1 MTFSSVLAIS
11 KHTFSIWSPISN
23 FTLVKISV
31 WIFNFTTKDFTF
43 YKLAKNFC
51 TRLKCHDALAMLF
64 AILQIAVI
72 FSSILKFYFANFY
85 FLFCFFLL
93 NLLIYKLIDDFFSL
107 QITLLIRLN
116 DRIAKCSFYLR
127 LFLFLQIYNFR
138 TSDKFNAILN

>member
-107 QITLLIRLN
+107 QKTLLSYSTNYLKSKFQSRSIFN
-116 DRIAKCSFYLR
+116 FCSVQNNFN
-127 LFLFLQIYNFR
+127 FKASIQI
-138 TSDKFNAILN
+138 L